1 MSETA
6 RSRGFRGAAAAL
18 GFLLVLG
25 LAAWIRVAQFAD
37 PLAGGELIA
46 LDGDC
51 HYHVR
56 RIEAALQGGIPT
68 FDPLMNWPPGGIAH
82 WADGFD
88 LLGAWFATIAG
99 GGRSNPGTHV
109 AVFLWPVVLGILAVW
124 ATIDLA
130 RRLVPR
136 RDRASP
142 LAAGLVAAFVPY
154 FVDAS
159 TIGRVDHHVAEALSI
174 LILLSWSLRRFPVE
188 GEDLPGIAWE
198 AVGGVAVWMALWVFS
213 GGEFYV
219 ALAAVP
225 LGVAALASGGGNRIV
240 GSGAPALVGGAILG
254 AVASVPSMR
263 VHGRLLSFV
272 FPSLMQPIL
281 VALAGLALGAAV
293 MAGGRSG
300 SPGGWRRPLVRLAA
314 ALGVLVVTLA
324 VVPGLWREVRAAI
337 EGWVLHRDP
346 WIASIAEFQPL
357 FWNRDASRWS
367 MVHVDSLLGPVGVL
381 GAVALPLGAWVAWR
395 HSPARAASFAMAAAV
410 ISAMAVLQIRFVRI
424 VAPMLAIAIALSLR
438 GLGNLL
444 ARLPVAGRLAG
455 ATPLLGAVVIVLS
468 SRELRSQVHVGSARE
483 VPAFAQA
490 VLDLKLDRP
499 PVHGRREG
507 ILVPWD
513 TGHAAMQ
520 LSGRPVA
527 SNGFGSYMDPESFAE
542 VRDAFQGKE
551 RRLVATMEKHDLG
564 HVIGGG
570 FVLSKHLAAPS
581 DEGPVAGDPPA
592 LNVKFMRRTP
602 MSQLLIAGSGLP
614 AAQLPH
620 LERLMP
626 VRASQAVAGG
636 LSFPLPIVWTYE
648 LVPGARITGQAAP
661 GAMVVGEIG
670 LEEWGRAH
678 RYRAWTVAGQDG
690 RFVLAVALPSG
701 FLAHTIRTAPTWRIT
716 AGDAPPVDLAVPEEA
731 VREGREIPVP

>member
-6 RSRGFRGAAAAL
+6 RSRGFHRAAAVA
-18 GFLLVLG
+18 GFLFVLG
-25 LAAWIRVAQFAD
+25 LAAWVRVAQFAD
-37 PLAGGELIA
+37 PLAGGELVA

-68 FDPLMNWPPGGIAH
+68 LDPLMNWPQGGLAH

-88 LLGAWFATIAG
+88 LLGAWFATLAG

-136 RDRASP
+136 RDHASP

-159 TIGRVDHHVAEALSI
+159 TIGRVDHHVAEALS
-174 LILLSWSLRRFPVE
+174 LLVLLSWSLRRFPVE
-188 GEDLPGIAWE
+188 GEDPPGIGWE
-198 AVGGVAVWMALWVFS
+198 AAGAVAVWMALWVFS

-225 LGVAALASGGGNRIV
+225 LGLAALGSRGGIRVV

-263 VHGRLLSFV
+263 VHGRLLSFI
-272 FPSLMQPIL
+272 FPSLMQPML
-281 VALAGLALGAAV
+281 VALAGLALATAV
-293 MAGGRSG
+293 VAGGRPG
-300 SPGGWRRPLVRLAA
+300 SRDGRRRPLARLGA
-314 ALGVLVVTLA
+314 ALVVLLLA
-324 VVPGLWREVRAAI
+324 FAIVPGLWREVRGAI
-337 EGWVLHRDP
+337 EGWMLHRDP

-357 FWNRDASRWS
+357 FWDRDAGRWT
-367 MVHVDSLLGPVGVL
+367 MIHVDALLGPVGIL
-381 GAVALPLGAWVAWR
+381 GALALPVGTWVAWR
-395 HSPARAASFAMAAAV
+395 HSPARAASFAMAAGV
-410 ISAMAVLQIRFVRI
+410 ISTMAVLQIRFVRI
-424 VAPMLAIAIALSLR
+424 VVPLLAIAIALSLR
-438 GLGNLL
+438 GLGDLL
-444 ARLPVAGRLAG
+444 ARVPVARRLAG
-455 ATPLLGAVVIVLS
+455 VMPVLGAVAIVLS
-468 SRELRSQVHVGSARE
+468 SRELRSQVHVGSPRD

-507 ILVPWD
+507 VLVPWD

-570 FVLSKHLAAPS
+570 FVLSKHLATPS

-602 MSQLLIAGSGLP
+602 LSQLLIAGSGLP

-648 LVPGARITGQAAP
+648 LVPGARITGRAAP
-661 GAMVVGEIG
+661 GTMVVGEIG

-678 RYRAWTVAGQDG
+678 RYRAWTVAGPDG
-690 RFVLAVALPSG
+690 RWVLAVALPSG
-701 FLAHTIRTAPTWRIT
+701 FLTHTLRTAPSWRII
-716 AGDAPPVDLAVPEEA
+716 AGDGPPVDLSVPEEA
-731 VREGREIPVP
+731 VREGREIAVP

>member
-1 MSETA
+1 L
-6 RSRGFRGAAAAL
+6 L
-18 GFLLVLG
+18 GFLLVL
-25 LAAWIRVAQFAD
+25 AIAEWTRVAQFAD
-37 PLAGGELIA
+37 PFAGGELIA

-56 RIEAALQGGIPT
+56 RIEAALRGAIPT
-68 FDPLMNWPPGGIAH
+68 YDPLMNWPQGGIAH

-88 LLGAWFATIAG
+88 LLGAWFATVAG

-109 AVFLWPVVLGILAVW
+109 AVFLWPVALGILAIW

-136 RDRASP
+136 EDHAAP

-159 TIGRVDHHVAEALSI
+159 TIGRVDHHVAEALSF
-174 LILLSWSLRRFPVE
+174 LVLLSWSLRRFPVE

-198 AVGGVAVWMALWVFS
+198 AAGAAAVWMALWVFS

-225 LGVAALASGGGNRIV
+225 LGLAALGSRRGIRVV
-240 GSGAPALVGGAILG
+240 GSGAPALLGGAILG
-254 AVASVPSMR
+254 AIASAPAMR
-263 VHGRLLSFV
+263 VHGRLLSFA

-293 MAGGRSG
+293 VAGGWSG
-300 SPGGWRRPLVRLAA
+300 HPDGPRRPMVRLGA
-314 ALGVLVVTLA
+314 ALTVLVLAFA
-324 VVPGLWREVRAAI
+324 VVPGLGREVRGAI
-337 EGWVLHRDP
+337 EGWMLHRDP

-357 FWNRDASRWS
+357 FWDRDRGRWA
-367 MVHVDSLLGPVGVL
+367 MLHVDALLGPVGIL
-381 GAVALPLGAWVAWR
+381 GALALPLGTWAAWR
-395 HSPARAASFAMAAAV
+395 HSPSRAASYAMAATA
-410 ISAMAVLQIRFVRI
+410 ISGMAVLQIRFVRI
-424 VAPMLAIAIALSLR
+424 VIPMLAIAIALALR

-468 SRELRSQVHVGSARE
+468 SRELRSQLHVGSDRD

-490 VLDLKLDRP
+490 VLDLRLDRP
-499 PVHGRREG
+499 PVHGGREG

-542 VRDAFQGKE
+542 VRDAFLGKE

-564 HVIGGG
+564 YLIGGG

-581 DEGPVAGDPPA
+581 DEGPVAGDPPQ
-592 LNVKFMRRTP
+592 LNTKFMRRTP

-614 AAQLPH
+614 VVQLPH

-626 VRASQAVAGG
+626 IRASQAVAGG

-648 LVPGARITGQAAP
+648 LVTGAQLTGKAAP
-661 GAMVVGEIG
+661 GTVVVGEIG

-690 RFVLAVALPSG
+690 RWRLAVALPSG
-701 FLAHTIRTAPTWRIT
+701 FLTHTIRTSEAWRIT
-716 AGDAPPVDLAVPEEA
+716 AGNAPPLDLVVPEAA
-731 VREGREIPVP
+731 VREGREIAVP